1 MNIEKNIIEYLENGK
16 IVKNNKDPFEKEQE
30 ELKESYKQSLK
41 NKKEREWKKE
51 WQGMPEFEMEDLTSF
66 RKIVVH
72 FRNQED
78 IDKFAELIGQKITKA
93 PSLWYPEWEK
103 RRYADKRYIDE
114 S

>member
-1 MNIEKNIIEYLENGK
+1 MSKEKGRKWDGK
-16 IVKNNKDPFEKEQE
+16 SRVSNETFRKRFNEINWKN
-30 ELKESYKQSLK
+30 
-41 NKKEREWKKE
+41 E
-51 WQGMPEFEMEDLTSF
+51 WQDMPEFEMEDLSSF

-103 RRYADKRYIDE
+103 RRYADKRYVDE

>member
-1 MNIEKNIIEYLENGK
+1 MG
-16 IVKNNKDPFEKEQE
+16 V
-30 ELKESYKQSLK
+30 
-41 NKKEREWKKE
+41 KKEKGRKWDGRSRVSNETYRKRFNEINWKDE
-51 WQGMPEFEMEDLTSF
+51 WQDMPEFEMEDLSSF

-93 PSLWYPEWEK
+93 PSLWYPEWKK
-103 RRYADKRYIDE
+103 RRYADKRYVDE

>member
-1 MNIEKNIIEYLENGK
+1 MESKKNFDEISKKRVMEG
-16 IVKNNKDPFEKEQE
+16 KDPFMI
-30 ELKESYKQSLK
+30 
-41 NKKEREWKKE
+41 EWKKE
-51 WQGMPEFEMEDLTSF
+51 WEDMPEFEMEDLTSF

-93 PSLWYPEWEK
+93 PSIWYPEWKK
-103 RRYADKRYIDE
+103 RSYADKRYVDE

>member
-1 MNIEKNIIEYLENGK
+1 MALIKCPDCGKDISTLAKNCPSCGRPM
-16 IVKNNKDPFEKEQE
+16 KNNE
-30 ELKESYKQSLK
+30 
-41 NKKEREWKKE
+41 EWKKE
-51 WQGMPEFEMEDLTSF
+51 WQDMPEFEMEDLSSF

-93 PSLWYPEWEK
+93 PSLWYPEWKK
-103 RRYADKRYIDE
+103 RRYADKRYVDE

>member
-1 MNIEKNIIEYLENGK
+1 ME
-16 IVKNNKDPFEKEQE
+16 
-30 ELKESYKQSLK
+30 
-41 NKKEREWKKE
+41 NKKPKWDGRSRISNEIYRKRHEEIFKSKKKEEWKEE
-51 WQGMPEFEMEDLTSF
+51 WQDMPEFEMEDLSSF

-103 RRYADKRYIDE
+103 RRYADKRYVDE

>member
-1 MNIEKNIIEYLENGK
+1 MEKKKPKWDGK
-16 IVKNNKDPFEKEQE
+16 SRVSNEKYRKRFNEIFWKD
-30 ELKESYKQSLK
+30 
-41 NKKEREWKKE
+41 E
-51 WQGMPEFEMEDLTSF
+51 WQDMPEFEMEDLSSF

-93 PSLWYPEWEK
+93 PSLWYPEWKK
-103 RRYADKRYIDE
+103 RRYADKRYVDE

>member
-1 MNIEKNIIEYLENGK
+1 MEKKKPKWDGK
-16 IVKNNKDPFEKEQE
+16 SRVSNEKYRKRFNEIFWKD
-30 ELKESYKQSLK
+30 
-41 NKKEREWKKE
+41 E
-51 WQGMPEFEMEDLTSF
+51 WQDMPEFKMEDLSSF

-78 IDKFAELIGQKITKA
+78 IDKFAKLIGQKITKA

-103 RRYADKRYIDE
+103 RRYADKRYVDE

>member
-1 MNIEKNIIEYLENGK
+1 VG
-16 IVKNNKDPFEKEQE
+16 V
-30 ELKESYKQSLK
+30 
-41 NKKEREWKKE
+41 KKEKGRKWDGRSRVSNETYRKRFNEINWKDE
-51 WQGMPEFEMEDLTSF
+51 WQDMPEFEMEDLSSF

-93 PSLWYPEWEK
+93 PSLWYPEWKK
-103 RRYADKRYIDE
+103 RRYADKRYVDE

>member
-1 MNIEKNIIEYLENGK
+1 MEYHVLRMMNIEKNIIEYLENGK
-16 IVKNNKDPFEKEQE
+16 VVKK
-30 ELKESYKQSLK
+30 K
-41 NKKEREWKKE
+41 NDWKKE
-51 WQGMPEFEMEDLTSF
+51 WEDMPEFEMDDLSSF
-66 RKIVVH
+66 RKIVIH

-103 RRYADKRYIDE
+103 RRYADKRYVDE

>member
-1 MNIEKNIIEYLENGK
+1 MEYQDHQMIHIEKSGIEYLVRMK
-16 IVKNNKDPFEKEQE
+16 K
-30 ELKESYKQSLK
+30 K
-41 NKKEREWKKE
+41 NKNWEEEWLD
-51 WQGMPEFEMEDLTSF
+51 MPEFEMEDLSSF

-103 RRYADKRYIDE
+103 RRYADKRYPDE

>member
-1 MNIEKNIIEYLENGK
+1 ME
-16 IVKNNKDPFEKEQE
+16 
-30 ELKESYKQSLK
+30 
-41 NKKEREWKKE
+41 NKKPKWDGKSRVSDDNYRKRYNEINWKDE
-51 WQGMPEFEMEDLTSF
+51 WQDMPEFEMEDLSSF

-93 PSLWYPEWEK
+93 PSIWYPEWKK
-103 RRYADKRYIDE
+103 RRYADKRYVDE

>member
-1 MNIEKNIIEYLENGK
+1 MMNTEKNIIEYLENGK
-16 IVKNNKDPFEKEQE
+16 VVKSE
-30 ELKESYKQSLK
+30 
-41 NKKEREWKKE
+41 EWKKE
-51 WQGMPEFEMEDLTSF
+51 WQDMPEFEMEDLSSF

-103 RRYADKRYIDE
+103 RRYADKRYVDE

>member
-1 MNIEKNIIEYLENGK
+1 MG
-16 IVKNNKDPFEKEQE
+16 VKKEKERKWDGRSRVSNNTYRKRFNE
-30 ELKESYKQSLK
+30 I
-41 NKKEREWKKE
+41 NWKDE
-51 WQGMPEFEMEDLTSF
+51 WQDMPEFEMEDLSSF

-93 PSLWYPEWEK
+93 PSLWYPEWKK
-103 RRYADKRYIDE
+103 RRYADKRYVDE

>member
-1 MNIEKNIIEYLENGK
+1 MG
-16 IVKNNKDPFEKEQE
+16 V
-30 ELKESYKQSLK
+30 
-41 NKKEREWKKE
+41 KKEKGRKWDGRSRVSNNTYRKRFNEINWKDE
-51 WQGMPEFEMEDLTSF
+51 WQDMPEFEMEDLSSF

-93 PSLWYPEWEK
+93 PSLWYPEWKK
-103 RRYADKRYIDE
+103 RRYADKRYVDE

>member
-1 MNIEKNIIEYLENGK
+1 ME
-16 IVKNNKDPFEKEQE
+16 
-30 ELKESYKQSLK
+30 
-41 NKKEREWKKE
+41 NKKPKWDGKSRVSNETYRKRFNEINWKDE
-51 WQGMPEFEMEDLTSF
+51 WQDMPEFEMEDLSSF

-93 PSLWYPEWEK
+93 PSLWYPEWKK
-103 RRYADKRYIDE
+103 RRYADKRYVDE

>member
-1 MNIEKNIIEYLENGK
+1 MKKNE
-16 IVKNNKDPFEKEQE
+16 
-30 ELKESYKQSLK
+30 
-41 NKKEREWKKE
+41 NKKPKWDGKSRVSNETYRKRFSEIFWKKE
-51 WQGMPEFEMEDLTSF
+51 WQDMPEFKQEDLTSF

-93 PSLWYPEWEK
+93 PSIWYPEWEK
-103 RRYADKRYIDE
+103 RRYADKRYVDE

>member
-1 MNIEKNIIEYLENGK
+1 M
-16 IVKNNKDPFEKEQE
+16 
-30 ELKESYKQSLK
+30 ES
-41 NKKEREWKKE
+41 KKEKGRKWDGKSRISNETYRKRFNEINWKDE
-51 WQGMPEFEMEDLTSF
+51 WQDMPEFEMEDLSSF

-93 PSLWYPEWEK
+93 PSLWYPEWKK
-103 RRYADKRYIDE
+103 RRYADKRYVDE